1 MNFATMPSELVIGG
15 VYLSPLLVA
24 SILGVI
30 LAWVLTQ
37 ILNLLELSR
46 FVWWPPLF
54 FLALAVICTALIGKF
69 FIPF

>member
-1 MNFATMPSELVIGG
+1 MTLATMPSELVIGG
-15 VYLSPLLVA
+15 IYLSPLLVA

-37 ILNLLELSR
+37 ILNLLDLSR

-54 FLALAVICTALIGKF
+54 FLALAVICTALISKYL
-69 FIPF
+69 IPF